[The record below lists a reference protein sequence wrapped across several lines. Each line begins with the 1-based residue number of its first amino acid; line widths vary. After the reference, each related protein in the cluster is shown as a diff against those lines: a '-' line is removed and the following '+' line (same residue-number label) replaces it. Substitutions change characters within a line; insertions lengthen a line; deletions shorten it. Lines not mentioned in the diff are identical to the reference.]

1 MSEIREDA
9 FLGGR
14 LRIAQPISGYRA
26 GADPV
31 FLAASIPAVSGD
43 EVLEL
48 GCGAGT
54 AFLCLMARVN
64 GVKVTGVERDA
75 VIAKLAARNAKSN
88 GFEAEIIEADV
99 TDLPPTLKERSFDH
113 VFFNPPF
120 FDRGHG
126 SASPNPARES
136 GRGGDGLDVWC
147 DTALRRLRPG
157 GTLSLI
163 HRTASL
169 PQTLAIL
176 GNRLGDLRLLPLQPR
191 EARAA
196 KLFILQGK
204 KGAKGPF
211 THLPAFLLHEGTHHE
226 TDGDSYTAKA
236 SDVLRNGAAIN
247 L

>member
-75 VIAKLAARNAKSN
+75 L
-88 GFEAEIIEADV
+88 
-99 TDLPPTLKERSFDH
+99 H
-113 VFFNPPF
+113 
-120 FDRGHG
+120 DRQL
-126 SASPNPARES
+126 SSSTALLETPNPTGS
-136 GRGGDGLDVWC
+136 
-147 DTALRRLRPG
+147 RPRSSRP
-157 GTLSLI
+157 TSP
-163 HRTASL
+163 TC
-169 PQTLAIL
+169 
-176 GNRLGDLRLLPLQPR
+176 PR
-191 EARAA
+191 
-196 KLFILQGK
+196 
-204 KGAKGPF
+204 P
-211 THLPAFLLHEGTHHE
+211 
-226 TDGDSYTAKA
+226 
-236 SDVLRNGAAIN
+236 
-247 L
+247 